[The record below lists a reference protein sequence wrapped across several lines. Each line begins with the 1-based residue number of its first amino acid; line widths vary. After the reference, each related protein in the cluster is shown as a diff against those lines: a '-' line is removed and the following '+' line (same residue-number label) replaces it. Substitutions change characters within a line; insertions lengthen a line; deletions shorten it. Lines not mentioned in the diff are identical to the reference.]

1 VVNSVQSFTHPYNR
15 IRLDIGK
22 RLASEA
28 FFYVC
33 ICIGGTGGDPL
44 RRKTRNL
51 YFLPVLIVYLLGSAA
66 WVYWQLQQLWFIGF
80 SVVACVYFMVLF
92 ALDAK
97 EKRQKQLDH
106 RRSEA
111 RIKHMAYYDDM
122 TGLPNRRMFR
132 EKLEERLELLRNQNE
147 TVVVIYLDIDRFK
160 LINDSLGHDSGDML
174 LLQIAERLTHCVG
187 VKDFLS
193 RMEGDEY
200 AIFYAGV
207 YRQEDIEEL
216 VSAITDKL
224 EPAFQVQDYSIHISA
239 SLGVSMRMEDDDTP
253 ELLMRYADLALSR
266 AKEQG
271 RNTYQLYTHSMNMR
285 SMERLKMENDM
296 RRALADEQ
304 FILHYQP
311 QVNVTTNEVIG
322 MEALLRWKHPERGM
336 VPPSQFV
343 PVAEENGMIVPIGIW
358 VLNQAC
364 KQNKEWQDRGF
375 PKVPISVN
383 LSTRQFVQQN
393 LADQVAEV
401 LEETGL
407 EPRYLE
413 LELTESMT
421 LDVEYTVKTLV
432 QLKQLGIQI
441 SIDDFGTGYS
451 SLSYLKKFPIHKLKI
466 DRSFVRDIM
475 DDPNDAAIVNTIIAM
490 ARHLKLQVIAEGVET
505 VEQLHYLRQNHCH
518 EVQGY
523 YFSEPIPKEKTEN
536 FFSNWTEVSAGLHL

>member
-1 VVNSVQSFTHPYNR
+1 M
-15 IRLDIGK
+15 
-22 RLASEA
+22 
-28 FFYVC
+28 
-33 ICIGGTGGDPL
+33 

-51 YFLPVLIVYLLGSAA
+51 YFLPVLVLYLLGSAA
-66 WVYWQLQQLWFIGF
+66 WVYWQLQHAWFVGITAA
-80 SVVACVYFMVLF
+80 ACLYFMVLF

-97 EKRQKQLDH
+97 EKRQKELDH

-132 EKLEERLELLRNQNE
+132 EKLEERLQMLRNQNE

-200 AIFYAGV
+200 AIFYSGV

-216 VSAITDKL
+216 VSAITDRL

-239 SLGVSMRMEDDDTP
+239 SLGISMRMEDDDTP
-253 ELLMRYADLALSR
+253 ELLMKYADLALSR

-271 RNTYQLYTHSMNMR
+271 RNNYQLYTHSMNMR
-285 SMERLKMENDM
+285 SMERLQMENDM

-311 QVNVTTNEVIG
+311 QVNVTTGEVIG

-336 VPPSQFV
+336 IPPGRFI
-343 PVAEENGMIVPIGIW
+343 PVAEENGMIVPIGKW
-358 VLNQAC
+358 VLYQAC
-364 KQNKEWQDRGF
+364 KQNKEWQDLGYA
-375 PKVPISVN
+375 KVPVSVN

-393 LADQVAEV
+393 LPEQVAEV
-401 LEETGL
+401 LRETGL

-475 DDPNDAAIVNTIIAM
+475 DDPNDAAIVATIIAM

-505 VEQLHYLRQNHCH
+505 VEQLHYLRENHCH

-523 YFSEPIPKEKTEN
+523 YFSEPIPKDKAES
-536 FFSNWTEVSAGLHL
+536 FFSNWNEVAAGLHL